1 MKRLILLR
9 HGQSVYNTEHK
20 FTGWADAPLTEEGLR
35 QARQA
40 AELLKENACLPQCAY
55 VSCLKRARQTLQTV
69 LQSAGLSIPVHIS
82 WRLNER
88 HYGDFQ
94 HRTRQECA
102 ARYGMPRVLACRRTF
117 TQAPPPAA
125 DNAAAYALVPPGVI
139 PPNAEALSDCLAR
152 LQPLLKEE
160 VFPAFSTYDTILL
173 AAHEDLLRALLK
185 QLKNLSDAELEQQL
199 VPPAAPW
206 IFELDNTLRPQ
217 KDCLLGDPAQLHR
230 FLSRPVL

>member
-35 QARQA
+35 QACQA
-40 AELLKENACLPQCAY
+40 AKLLKEHACLPQCAY
-55 VSCLKRARQTLQTV
+55 VSCLKRAQQTLHTF
-69 LQSAGLSIPVHIS
+69 LQSSGLSIPVHIS

-88 HYGDFQ
+88 HYGNFQ
-94 HRTRQECA
+94 HKTRQQCA
-102 ARYGMPRVLACRRTF
+102 ELYGMPRVLACRRTF

-125 DNAAAYALVPPGVI
+125 DNSAAAALVPPGVI
-139 PPNAEALSDCLAR
+139 PPNPEALSDCLAR
-152 LQPLLKEE
+152 LQPLLKETI
-160 VFPAFSTYDTILL
+160 FPAFSAYDTILL

-185 QLKNLSDAELEQQL
+185 QLKNLSDEALERQL
-199 VPPAAPW
+199 VPPASPW
-206 IFELDNTLRPQ
+206 IFELDDTLRPQ
-217 KDCLLGDPAQLHR
+217 KDYLLGDPAKLHR